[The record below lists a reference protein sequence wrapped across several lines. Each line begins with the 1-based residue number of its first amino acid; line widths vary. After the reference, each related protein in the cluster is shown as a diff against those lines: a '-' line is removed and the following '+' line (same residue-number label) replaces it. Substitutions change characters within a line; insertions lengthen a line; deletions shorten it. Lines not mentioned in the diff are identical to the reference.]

1 MHTAASEYVM
11 IIIAGSTLQIFG
23 TGLTPLLRNSRKTIA
38 AMVIMVTGL
47 LTNILL
53 DWYFI
58 MPLQM
63 GMAGDALATI
73 TAQGIV
79 AVLSVIVLVRE
90 KDM

>member
-1 MHTAASEYVM
+1 MLQPLRLHQLFRCGFIDLFNRSSIHLQDVYKRQ
-11 IIIAGSTLQIFG
+11 LQIFG

-63 GMAGDALATI
+63 GMAGAALA
-73 TAQGIV
+73 
-79 AVLSVIVLVRE
+79 LSLIHI
-90 KDM
+90 